1 MTKQEIQIAM
11 AQVHCNACLR
21 SALSHQ
27 ERDKG
32 GFSEAQN
39 KAWLDYDEA
48 LALLTNLLAR
58 NRADDAPTEH
68 DSPARLE
75 QVNELPSCEY

>member
-1 MTKQEIQIAM
+1 M

-48 LALLTNLLAR
+48 LALLTKLLV
-58 NRADDAPTEH
+58 
-68 DSPARLE
+68 SK
-75 QVNELPSCEY
+75 S